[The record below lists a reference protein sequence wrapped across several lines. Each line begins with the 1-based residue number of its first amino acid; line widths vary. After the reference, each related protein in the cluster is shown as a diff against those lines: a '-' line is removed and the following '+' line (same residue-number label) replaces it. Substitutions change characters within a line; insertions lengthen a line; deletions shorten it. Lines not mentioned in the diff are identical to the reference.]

1 MIAFVRHGQSTSN
14 AQGLVV
20 GRGDPH
26 LTELGERQARALA
39 PWLENV
45 REVWTSPLNRAR
57 ETAALVVP
65 GLVAVVKDS
74 FVELDYGTFE
84 GSSTTPGASEGWRA
98 LEHRHDQA
106 FGGGES
112 LAELDERVHH
122 ELDALLGDTTN
133 LLYSPNEHLAIVS
146 HVSPIKSAVAWA
158 LGVPGSIAWRMRLEN
173 GSLTL
178 VGARNGA
185 PSLIRYNAVPTLT

>member
-1 MIAFVRHGQSTSN
+1 VIALVRHGQSTSN

-26 LTELGERQARALA
+26 LTQLGERQARALA
-39 PWLENV
+39 PWLENAT
-45 REVWTSPLNRAR
+45 EVWTSPLLRAR
-57 ETAALVVP
+57 ETAALAMP
-65 GLVAVVKDS
+65 ELVALVRDS
-74 FVELDYGTFE
+74 FVELDYGSFE
-84 GSSTTPGASEGWRA
+84 GALATTAPGEGWRA
-98 LEHRHDQA
+98 LELRHDQA

-122 ELDALLGDTTN
+122 ELDALLGDPTS
-133 LLYSPNEHLAIVS
+133 LLYSPSEHLAIVS

-158 LGVPGSIAWRMRLEN
+158 LGVPGTVAWRMRLEN

-178 VGARNGA
+178 VGARNGT
-185 PSLIRYNAVPTLT
+185 PRLIRYNAVPTLA

>member
-1 MIAFVRHGQSTSN
+1 VIALIRHGQSTSN

-26 LTELGERQARALA
+26 LTELGERQAKALL

-45 REVWTSPLNRAR
+45 REVWTWPLHRAR
-57 ETAALVVP
+57 ETAALAMP
-65 GLVAVVKDS
+65 ELVAVVKDS
-74 FVELDYGTFE
+74 FVELDYGSFE
-84 GSSTTPGASEGWRA
+84 GSSTAADEGWRA

-112 LAELDERVHH
+112 LAALDERVHH
-122 ELDALLGDTTN
+122 ELDALLGDPTN
-133 LLYSPNEHLAIVS
+133 LLHSPTEHLAVVS
-146 HVSPIKSAVAWA
+146 HVSPIKSVVAWA
-158 LGVPGSIAWRMRLEN
+158 LGVPGTVAWRMRLDN

-178 VGARNGA
+178 VGARNGTPA
-185 PSLIRYNAVPTLT
+185 LIRYNAVPTLE

>member
-1 MIAFVRHGQSTSN
+1 MIALVRHGQSTSN

-45 REVWTSPLNRAR
+45 REVWTSPLHRAR
-57 ETAALVVP
+57 ETAALAVP
-65 GLVAVVKDS
+65 ELVAVVKDS
-74 FVELDYGTFE
+74 FLELDYGTFE
-84 GSSTTPGASEGWRA
+84 DSTTSPAPNEGWRA

-112 LAELDERVHH
+112 LAELDERIHD
-122 ELDALLGDTTN
+122 ELDALLGDPTN
-133 LLYSPNEHLAIVS
+133 LLHSPTEHLAIIS

-158 LGVPGSIAWRMRLEN
+158 LGVPGTVAWRMRLEN

-178 VGARNGA
+178 VGARNGTPA
-185 PSLIRYNAVPTLT
+185 LIRYNAVPTLG

>member
-1 MIAFVRHGQSTSN
+1 
-14 AQGLVV
+14 
-20 GRGDPH
+20 

-45 REVWTSPLNRAR
+45 TELWTSPLNRAR
-57 ETAALVVP
+57 ETAALAVP
-65 GLVAVVKDS
+65 GLVAEVKDS

-84 GSSTTPGASEGWRA
+84 GASSAPGPGEGWRA

-112 LAELDERVHH
+112 LAELDERVQR
-122 ELDALLGDTTN
+122 ELDALLGDTTS
-133 LLYSPNEHLAIVS
+133 LLYSPHDHLAIVS

-158 LGVPGSIAWRMRLEN
+158 LGVSGSIAWRMRLEN
-173 GSLTL
+173 GSLTM

-185 PSLIRYNAVPTLT
+185 PSLIRYNAVPPLG